1 MAQLSARGPLER
13 RRVVADGAGENGR
26 LGNSLV
32 RFLQS
37 PLVAES
43 TANLVDLA
51 LL

>member
-1 MAQLSARGPLER
+1 MAQLSAWGLLER
-13 RRVVADGAGENGR
+13 GRVVAEGVGENGR

-37 PLVAES
+37 PLVTAS